1 MEHQTGKSES
11 AKDDVSKSDDV
22 EEQPQTQVSAIYS
35 NPLLNHLNDVN
46 RARENNLST
55 GMRQQRV
62 MRLQS
67 TSGNRSVLHFL
78 SRNQDA
84 VVQRD
89 VTPSG
94 GNQSQAVPVQR
105 PGGPEGQNIAP
116 GGAGYSRA
124 MLAEI
129 PQMADSLSSSVE
141 GMLLTNVAI
150 NTTGLGAQIR
160 LRSDEKEPVA
170 ENQRDFMNTPSTT
183 AHYRRAV
190 EWIDSHEATMTQDKA
205 LVEGK
210 AAAYN
215 AWVPRANGVFTSVTR
230 LGAMQAML
238 GATDNASMAAAL
250 SQGLNDAQRVAQRM
264 AGAYN
269 TQNQSEQLNV
279 PAPDLSV
286 ESSVG
291 AVAIASQF
299 FNNKWIGWKIKVDL
313 AAQAKTTDAE
323 GTADRTRL
331 EQINQTKQIIHN
343 IGGMVDTTM
352 SVVSGAPAAIQNVSS
367 TVRQGEAALNA
378 ARNRRQIVSGQ
389 RPTHNPTYLTTDAQ
403 GNMIVRNVQTNV
415 DRDAV
420 SGATSATPA
429 SDPVALPVTVTA
441 ILDNIATFVY
451 LKEVRQI
458 NVHLESIKTR
468 LAAIQGAQAF
478 LGMVE
483 ATDGFQTALN
493 DYARLC
499 NEMQDRLAARR
510 DAYLKF
516 GEQLDKFARMNRE
529 TMQNGQAPDEGQEK
543 FAQIMTVVGQLREV
557 ITLGRGAVGGFD
569 NPSALRDFVGTIAS
583 NRAAVPPPVNY
594 RISLRQ
600 MAITPGEME
609 GFQSIYNQ
617 VGGFNSRYQAITTLF
632 GPLDAQANA
641 IMASLSPGGGSGR
654 Y

>member
-1 MEHQTGKSES
+1 MPKELPT
-11 AKDDVSKSDDV
+11 
-22 EEQPQTQVSAIYS
+22 
-35 NPLLNHLNDVN
+35 
-46 RARENNLST
+46 
-55 GMRQQRV
+55 
-62 MRLQS
+62 
-67 TSGNRSVLHFL
+67 
-78 SRNQDA
+78 
-84 VVQRD
+84 
-89 VTPSG
+89 
-94 GNQSQAVPVQR
+94 
-105 PGGPEGQNIAP
+105 AP
-116 GGAGYSRA
+116 G
-124 MLAEI
+124 
-129 PQMADSLSSSVE
+129 
-141 GMLLTNVAI
+141 
-150 NTTGLGAQIR
+150 
-160 LRSDEKEPVA
+160 
-170 ENQRDFMNTPSTT
+170 
-183 AHYRRAV
+183 
-190 EWIDSHEATMTQDKA
+190 W
-205 LVEGK
+205 
-210 AAAYN
+210 
-215 AWVPRANGVFTSVTR
+215 
-230 LGAMQAML
+230 
-238 GATDNASMAAAL
+238 
-250 SQGLNDAQRVAQRM
+250 
-264 AGAYN
+264 
-269 TQNQSEQLNV
+269 
-279 PAPDLSV
+279 
-286 ESSVG
+286 
-291 AVAIASQF
+291 
-299 FNNKWIGWKIKVDL
+299 NKL
-313 AAQAKTTDAE
+313 
-323 GTADRTRL
+323 
-331 EQINQTKQIIHN
+331 TKQIIHN